1 MSPVCNA
8 LTGCTV
14 PLDVN
19 DPQRFGVSTYLDAY
33 LDVLA
38 FEHSLKVS
46 VGYENITGQL
56 GVNGERRSFFWSPD
70 AKLYLKLEFQ
80 PDFLVKKPAGVTA
93 RGTERT
99 RISDA
104 RPRR

>member
-1 MSPVCNA
+1 MS
-8 LTGCTV
+8 
-14 PLDVN
+14 
-19 DPQRFGVSTYLDAY
+19 DPTRLAVSTYLDAY
-33 LDVLA
+33 VDFLVFDHA
-38 FEHSLKVS
+38 LKVEF
-46 VGYENITGQL
+46 GYENITGQL

-99 RISDA
+99 RIADA
-104 RPRR
+104 RLRR